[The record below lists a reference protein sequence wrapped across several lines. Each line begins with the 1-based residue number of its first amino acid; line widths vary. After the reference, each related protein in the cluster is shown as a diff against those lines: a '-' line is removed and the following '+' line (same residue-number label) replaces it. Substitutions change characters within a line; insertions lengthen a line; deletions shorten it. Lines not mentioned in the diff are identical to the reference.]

1 MVDVAN
7 MLQKGCRRGCT
18 ACGRLW
24 CPPYS
29 TFACDQP
36 SSWLSSTDSTTPTF
50 FFQKKTYPYIF
61 PTFFLHVSY
70 IFTPFFP
77 HIFATLFWPKAWCS
91 LELFLAKATDT
102 ENSLWTRVI
111 FHGNLLGTTVDGP
124 AKSKS
129 PVENG
134 GKHPIIYKV
143 STIQDFA
150 TIYCSSMWW
159 WCYNHWN
166 EHVFFHRNTIL
177 LLNNIITNE
186 L

>member
-1 MVDVAN
+1 MADVAN

-36 SSWLSSTDSTTPTF
+36 SSWLSSTDWTTPTIIF
-50 FFQKKTYPYIF
+50 SEKDVSLHFSYIF
-61 PTFFLHVSY
+61 PTCFLHVSY
-70 IFTPFFP
+70 IFTPFFS
-77 HIFATLFWPKAWCS
+77 HIFSLHCSDLRPGAVWNSSWPRR
-91 LELFLAKATDT
+91 L
-102 ENSLWTRVI
+102 VI
-111 FHGNLLGTTVDGP
+111 FHGNLLGYTVDGP

-134 GKHPIIYKV
+134 GLSDPMIYKV
-143 STIQDFA
+143 STILLVVQDFA
-150 TIYCSSMWW
+150 TIYCSSIR

-166 EHVFFHRNTIL
+166 EHVFS
-177 LLNNIITNE
+177 
-186 L
+186 

>member
-1 MVDVAN
+1 MYRMWAGCGVHHIPPSLAIS
-7 MLQKGCRRGCT
+7 LQVGSPRPIQQ
-18 ACGRLW
+18 L
-24 CPPYS
+24 P
-29 TFACDQP
+29 
-36 SSWLSSTDSTTPTF
+36 LF
-50 FFQKKTYPYIF
+50 FFRKKTYPYIF

-77 HIFATLFWPKAWCS
+77 HIFATLFWPKGLVQ

-129 PVENG
+129 PVKTVVNI
-134 GKHPIIYKV
+134 PLFIRFQPSRISQP
-143 STIQDFA
+143 STVVQCDDGVT
-150 TIYCSSMWW
+150 TIGM
-159 WCYNHWN
+159 NMF
-166 EHVFFHRNTIL
+166 FFHRNTIL